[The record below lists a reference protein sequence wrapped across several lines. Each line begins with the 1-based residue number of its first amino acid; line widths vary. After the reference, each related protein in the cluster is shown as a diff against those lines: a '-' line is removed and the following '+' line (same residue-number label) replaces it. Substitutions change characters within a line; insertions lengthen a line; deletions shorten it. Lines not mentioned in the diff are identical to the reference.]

1 MRIAERVVA
10 EWMEHAKQ
18 RERLDLVNDVG
29 DGSLE
34 DFVAVRTGVAKRL
47 MLLNI
52 ERDLRTKHI
61 VDPFSITREELSEAI
76 ASCIATA
83 TD

>member
-18 RERLDLVNDVG
+18 RERLELVHDAADCNQ
-29 DGSLE
+29 E
-34 DFVAVRTGVAKRL
+34 DFVAVRAGVAKHL

-52 ERDLRTKHI
+52 ERDLRMNHG
-61 VDPFSITREELSEAI
+61 VDSITRDELCAAI